1 MRSRGHR
8 RRIRRLAFPQIF
20 AEPGCSVILMDVQR
34 AVVEAL
40 NLGESAVADVPSAR
54 LRLLVESG
62 RLGATTDYDAANE
75 ADAAFIALPTPLSK
89 QRERDL
95 SIVESAV
102 RRLAPLVC
110 KGSGDRARVDDTVR
124 RARSSASDSRPGRYL
139 VATALRDANV
149 EPGRWARI
157 VDGLNRLG

>member
-1 MRSRGHR
+1 MRSRRHR

-40 NLGESAVADVPSAR
+40 NLGESAIADVPSAR

-75 ADAAFIALPTPLSK
+75 ADAAFIALPTPLS
-89 QRERDL
+89 
-95 SIVESAV
+95 SSGSATC
-102 RRLAPLVC
+102 RSSSLRSAA
-110 KGSGDRARVDDTVR
+110 SR
-124 RARSSASDSRPGRYL
+124 RSSARAHVIVLESTTRYVARARAPRTRGRGAISSRRRT
-139 VATALRDANV
+139 ATRTSSQA
-149 EPGRWARI
+149 
-157 VDGLNRLG
+157 DGPASSTGSTGS